1 MRLSYFLLAPILALS
16 ASAQIL
22 DRNFAIEGCVSLT
35 TALSVLGSGGLGL
48 TASYDSE
55 GACRVSCFAT
65 VRFIR

>member
-1 MRLSYFLLAPILALS
+1 MRLSVFLLAPVLALS

-35 TALSVLGSGGLGL
+35 TALNVLSSGGLGL
-48 TASYDSE
+48 TASYDTE

-65 VRFIR
+65 FRFVR